1 MSKFF
6 RRRPPSRGP
15 LPSPGLFL
23 EWAGFLTVLFLL
35 ANLAG
40 LREFTSFL
48 NGTIGST
55 TLNWQTAA
63 FLGAVYVFV
72 YLAFVLGAPILVLA
86 ALILKLW
93 QRALAK
99 KGIPDESR
107 PQIEMD

>member
-6 RRRPPSRGP
+6 CRRPKSKGP
-15 LPSPGLFL
+15 LPSPGYFL
-23 EWAGFLTVLFLL
+23 EWAGFLTVLYIVV
-35 ANLAG
+35 NLSG
-40 LREFTSFL
+40 LRQFTSVL

-55 TLNWQTAA
+55 TLDWQTAA

-93 QRALAK
+93 QKMLTK
-99 KGIPDESR
+99 KGVTDEPG
-107 PQIEMD
+107 PQA